1 MKSIL
6 ISIFKHIFAAVI
18 GDKVVNKRISRIKIY
33 IKTKFLPGVYK
44 LMEIKEQCRILR
56 KQSLYMYF
64 FLTHDGGC

>member
-6 ISIFKHIFAAVI
+6 ISIFKHTFVAVI
-18 GDKVVNKRISRIKIY
+18 GDIVINKRISRIKIY

-44 LMEIKEQCRILR
+44 LMEIEEQCKILR

-64 FLTHDGGC
+64 F